1 MASGHSIV
9 TKYGQTSMA
18 NDDNRRSDETEGKIG
33 TAGWIA
39 IVILAGLLAAAI
51 WYAIHAW
58 GQMPGVGLSPLGW
71 LFLVLGVLTT
81 VGVGAGLM
89 ALLFYSSRKGKDF

>member
-1 MASGHSIV
+1 V
-9 TKYGQTSMA
+9 TKSGQAIMT
-18 NDDNRRSDETEGKIG
+18 NEQRHQDDETEGKIG

-39 IVILAGLLAAAI
+39 IVILVGLLAAAL
-51 WYAIHAW
+51 WYAVHAW
-58 GQMPGVGLSPLGW
+58 GEVPSVGLSPLGW
-71 LFLVLGVLTT
+71 LFLVLGVITT